1 MELELLNKLFL
12 ELSQVVTVK
21 TAREIELN
29 EKNTILMCKVYAY
42 ENKYGRLDPINNVK
56 IDYDG
61 RSDET

>member
-42 ENKYGRLDPINNVK
+42 QNKYGRLDPVDDVK
-56 IDYDG
+56 IDFDG

>member
-42 ENKYGRLDPINNVK
+42 ENKYGRLNPVDDVK

>member
-42 ENKYGRLDPINNVK
+42 QNKYGPLDPINNVE